1 MNSYEKIVEA
11 AEEKIRRYHKKLT
24 ELNDDIA
31 DHPEVS
37 TKEFET
43 SRKMT
48 ALLAQEGFQILYP
61 FAGLDTAFKAYTR
74 QRNIKYKVGD
84 FGGI

>member
-1 MNSYEKIVEA
+1 MMNNYEKIVDA
-11 AEEKIRRYHKKLT
+11 AEETIRLYHKNLA

-37 TKEFET
+37 TKEYET

-48 ALLAQEGFQILYP
+48 ALLAQEGFQIIYP
-61 FAGLDTAFKAYTR
+61 FAGLETAFKEIGRASCR
-74 QRNIKYKVGD
+74 ERV
-84 FGGI
+84 